1 MKYQIVTATGV
12 ENLQPIVNE
21 WIQQGWEPLG
31 GICVAPTT
39 VRTSGGNPTGIA
51 MFAYQAMIKR

>member
-1 MKYQIVTATGV
+1 MKYQIVTATGI
-12 ENLQPIVNE
+12 ENLQPIVND
-21 WIQQGWEPLG
+21 WIRQGWEPLG

-39 VRTSGGNPTGIA
+39 IINSSGPSAIA